1 MQVRHLYIMFVGR
14 VLVTV
19 HVQEG
24 VMRRSDD
31 GRTLARGDGLLQ
43 LFELRTAQVSKL
55 QQKGTLIN

>member
-1 MQVRHLYIMFVGR
+1 MRHLYIMVVGR

-24 VMRRSDD
+24 VVRRSDD
-31 GRTLARGDGLLQ
+31 SRTLARRDCLLQ

-55 QQKGTLIN
+55 Q